1 MDGPVPFRQLPYNL
15 KTSPA
20 SSVVGVFV
28 DVTPGLLSAC
38 GNFASA
44 SVPPV
49 ASRAL
54 TRRPQRGSVPSVWKA
69 LRPGR
74 HGGRQCSRPH
84 RARIETAENLAEKD
98 GLATLGARGKTFP
111 ARLKRRK
118 LGKSPCEPVKF
129 MKTQQLSKDL
139 KGFRWSA
146 PKISR

>member
-84 RARIETAENLAEKD
+84 RARIETRIFEGATTRFYLSVESED
-98 GLATLGARGKTFP
+98 GALELKADWPSRDVATLAAGDYVHVGVDPADVHVFP
-111 ARLKRRK
+111 AAAR
-118 LGKSPCEPVKF
+118 P
-129 MKTQQLSKDL
+129 
-139 KGFRWSA
+139 A
-146 PKISR
+146 P